1 MEKFEITADQLKGL
15 IAEATKGVTENVDA
29 VVAAKLADL
38 GLDKIESKFAAKFGQ
53 VEDISKM
60 EGKQKMAKFIKA
72 LHSKDS
78 NALASFKA
86 MSEGTTSAGGFLVPE
101 EFTAQVYRII
111 EDFGLIA
118 KMGTRITMGSDTK
131 NVPRISA
138 SVSISYPGENTA
150 GTASQPTLQQV
161 QLLAKT
167 CVGLTA
173 MSNELLADA
182 NVSVVDL
189 LAQLFA
195 EAIAGE
201 IDSQGLTG
209 TGSPFTGVLGD
220 SGVNV
225 TTLGTGSVAFRD
237 ASLDSYRDLI
247 TQVKPW
253 ALQGAGYVMHRT
265 IWADVQKKR
274 VGGTASTT
282 TDYFATAATPVI
294 IGAPQGFPTATA
306 GFLWGYPV
314 YLSDKMPAL
323 TATAAATKFV
333 LFGNLKHI
341 FYGVREELAVSISDS
356 ATVGSDNLFEK
367 NMSAVRVIARHAI
380 AVGLP
385 AAFAVLKTATA

>member
-1 MEKFEITADQLKGL
+1 MTVDQLKAL
-15 IAEATKGVTENVDA
+15 VTEATTGVVKEQLESRV
-29 VVAAKLADL
+29 KEL
-38 GLDKIESKFAAKFGQ
+38 GLDSIESKFAKIGQ
-53 VEDISKM
+53 VEDISNL
-60 EGKQKMAKFIKA
+60 EGKEKMAKFVKA
-72 LHSKDS
+72 LYNKD
-78 NALASFKA
+78 NQALAPFKKA

-118 KMGTRITMGSDTK
+118 KLGTRIVMGSDTK
-131 NVPRISA
+131 NVPRVSA
-138 SVSISYPGENTA
+138 SVSVSYPGENTA

-201 IDSQGLTG
+201 IDDQGLTG
-209 TGSPFTGVLGD
+209 SGSPFTGILAD
-220 SGVNV
+220 TGVNV
-225 TTLGTGSVAFRD
+225 VTMSSTNTGFSNVTLND
-237 ASLDSYRDLI
+237 LRDLI

-253 ALQGAGYVMHRT
+253 ALQGAGYTMHRT
-265 IWADVQKKR
+265 IWAVVQKLR
-274 VGGTASTT
+274 TGGTNSG
-282 TDYFATAATPVI
+282 DYFGAATNPVI
-294 IGAPQGFPTATA
+294 VGVPQGYPTATA

-323 TATAAATKFV
+323 TDTAISTKFV
-333 LFGNLKHI
+333 IFGNLKHV
-341 FYGVREELAVSISDS
+341 FYGVREELGVSISDS

-385 AAFAVLKTATA
+385 SAFAVLKTAAA